1 MSKSRRKS
9 KRIKTFAIIN
19 ADAAGIDV
27 SDKEMAVA
35 VSPERI
41 EENVKTFGTFTC
53 DLELII
59 EWLNECEVKTIAM
72 ESTGVYWVQ
81 LFLLLQ
87 EHGFEVFLVNARHVK
102 NVTGRKNDDEDA
114 AWIQKL
120 HSCGLLR
127 PSFQPE
133 NQFRGLR
140 SLVRHRKTLI
150 RDASRYL
157 NRMQKALELMNIKL
171 HTVISDIAGKSGQ
184 RIIEAIL
191 YGERDAEKLSELT
204 DPRIKAPREEIIK
217 SLQGYWRNENLFEL
231 RQCYRMY
238 KELHERV
245 RECDQEIESQ
255 LQIIIAELN
264 DGEIPEIDL
273 KMKRKRTTKNR
284 MNFNATAYLLKL
296 LDVDVTAII
305 GINEISALEII
316 SEAGIDMSKWPS
328 DKHFNSWLAL
338 APNTK
343 ISGGKVISN
352 KVPKKKH
359 YAGQAFRMA
368 ASSLNNSKTPLG
380 DFYRRIKARSGPGK
394 AAVATARK
402 IATIYYHMVKN
413 KEAYNP
419 KSLFEAQEK
428 YKEHKIK
435 RLEMQ
440 LQKLRAA

>member
-1 MSKSRRKS
+1 MSKSSKKS
-9 KRIKTFAIIN
+9 KRIETFAIVN

-35 VSPERI
+35 VSSERY
-41 EENVKTFGTFTC
+41 EENVKTFGTHTC
-53 DLELII
+53 DLEQII
-59 EWLNECEVKTIAM
+59 EWLTECKVKTIAM

-81 LFLLLQ
+81 LFLMLQ
-87 EHGFEVFLVNARHVK
+87 EHGFEVYLVNASHVK
-102 NVTGRKNDDEDA
+102 NVTGRKNDEDDA

-157 NRMQKALELMNIKL
+157 NRMQKAMELMNIKL

-184 RIIEAIL
+184 RIVEAIIA
-191 YGERDAEKLSELT
+191 GERDAKKLSQLT
-204 DPRIKAPREEIIK
+204 DPRIKATREEIIK
-217 SLQGYWRNENLFEL
+217 SLQGYWRDEHLFEL
-231 RQCYRMY
+231 RQCHQMY
-238 KELHERV
+238 QELNEKV

-255 LQIIIAELN
+255 LQKIIAEQN
-264 DGEIPEIDL
+264 DGEIPEIDI
-273 KMKRKRTTKNR
+273 KMKRKRSGKNQ
-284 MNFNATAYLLKL
+284 MTFNATAYLLML
-296 LDVDVTAII
+296 LGVDVTAII
-305 GINEISALEII
+305 GISEISAMEIV

-343 ISGGKVISN
+343 ISGGKVISS

-359 YAGQAFRMA
+359 HAGQAFRIA
-368 ASSLNNSKTPLG
+368 ANSLYNSKTPLG

-394 AAVATARK
+394 AVVATARK
-402 IATIYYHMVKN
+402 MSTIYYQMVLN

-419 KSLFEAQEK
+419 ESLIAAQEK
-428 YKEHKIK
+428 YKEQKIK

-440 LQKLRAA
+440 LQKLKAA